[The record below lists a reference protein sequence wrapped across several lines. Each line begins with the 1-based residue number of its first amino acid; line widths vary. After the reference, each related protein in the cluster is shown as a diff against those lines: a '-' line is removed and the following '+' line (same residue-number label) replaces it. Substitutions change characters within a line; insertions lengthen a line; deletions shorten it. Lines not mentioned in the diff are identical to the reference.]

1 VRLFDAGYTC
11 KSGLS
16 PRRTGFSHPTGRR
29 DPELLLDH
37 PDGDLR
43 SYAYL
48 VAAPAPMVDASAQTL
63 DAAGVPEQQV
73 SADRISGY

>member
-1 VRLFDAGYTC
+1 MRAE
-11 KSGLS
+11 
-16 PRRTGFSHPTGRR
+16 
-29 DPELLLDH
+29 ELRQAAKVLGVAEVVILDH

-48 VAAPAPMVDASAQTL
+48 VAAPAPMVDATAQTL